1 MSKNEYRNRWDVFE
15 QVSQKLKARKKAKSK
30 NSLTDKILTLPQ
42 RQKPYIFTSKDE
54 SITVNIL
61 VNDKSMT
68 ISIASRQ
75 LNGLHIQ
82 KEIELVTYFQVS
94 NFICSC
100 SVFYH
105 MDLNDMNYWQ
115 SQLSNPPQ

>member
-1 MSKNEYRNRWDVFE
+1 MSKNEYRNRWNVVE

-30 NSLTDKILTLPQ
+30 NSLTEKILTLPQ
-42 RQKPYIFTSKDE
+42 RLEPYIFTSKDE
-54 SITVNIL
+54 AITVSIL
-61 VNDKSMT
+61 VKDKSMT
-68 ISIASRQ
+68 ISITSRQ

-94 NFICSC
+94 SFICNC
-100 SVFYH
+100 SAFYH

-115 SQLSNPPQ
+115 SQPSNPPQ